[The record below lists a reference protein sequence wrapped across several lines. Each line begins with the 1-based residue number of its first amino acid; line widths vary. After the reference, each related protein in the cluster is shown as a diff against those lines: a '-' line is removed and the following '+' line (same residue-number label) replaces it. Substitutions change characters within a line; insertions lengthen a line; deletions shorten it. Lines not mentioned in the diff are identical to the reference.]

1 MLIRIRYSS
10 KRQQNSYFE
19 SFIRRNRKK
28 WRFIVF
34 LYLLNRPNFPK
45 EENFLAVKISFWYDK
60 RQSSTVFIWQCIYSW
75 LLNQILFSLGL
86 ASNWDRLEIFRKL
99 LGLFNGS
106 PIQYL
111 KKFKDLL
118 FSLSKTPKVA
128 VKLIRIRY
136 SSKNISTA
144 IFGVL

>member
-1 MLIRIRYSS
+1 MQPTPIWTKHVNMWKLYFIDLFISLSKTTWVAVMLIRIRYSS

-28 WRFIVF
+28 WRFVVF

-45 EENFLAVKISFWYDK
+45 EENFLAVKISFKYDK

-86 ASNWDRLEIFRKL
+86 ASNWDQLEIFRS
-99 LGLFNGS
+99 F
-106 PIQYL
+106 
-111 KKFKDLL
+111 
-118 FSLSKTPKVA
+118 
-128 VKLIRIRY
+128 
-136 SSKNISTA
+136 
-144 IFGVL
+144 